1 MRGRPPAPPL
11 TSPAPELAPR
21 NWQTNETH
29 RFLRKAGHRNAD
41 SRALPEKSPRSTALD
56 RPYTL
61 SKPLDASAALIDHR
75 MPACGEGR
83 HLRQSL
89 PARPGDP
96 ITSVVQVVHVE
107 NGCSAVSGSR
117 KGFGA
122 KCFVFLLFSPPSRPI
137 QNSDQARKISRPTT
151 YGSLDRS
158 PCSRRVQKRIPARG
172 P

>member
-1 MRGRPPAPPL
+1 MKLTVSCVRPGIVTPTA
-11 TSPAPELAPR
+11 R
-21 NWQTNETH
+21 
-29 RFLRKAGHRNAD
+29 
-41 SRALPEKSPRSTALD
+41 RALPEKSPRSTALD

-107 NGCSAVSGSR
+107 NGAMGEMLRWCLCWLCRLCTRWMVLWCLLFVLSMADFFS
-117 KGFGA
+117 
-122 KCFVFLLFSPPSRPI
+122 CQMLVFLRPASRSSSPRFSLR
-137 QNSDQARKISRPTT
+137 NDLT
-151 YGSLDRS
+151 SLRNAS
-158 PCSRRVQKRIPARG
+158 SAAEN
-172 P
+172 